1 VTSGSW
7 SNNGSPTVYAA
18 TLEVAEVDIVVLD
31 TVSLELKG
39 RVVQE
44 DKILYCADEARRVAF
59 ARTRYFDFLPTL
71 EAHTRRFIRRVAEK
85 GL

>member
-1 VTSGSW
+1 MIVTSGSW

-31 TVSLELKG
+31 TASLELKG

-59 ARTRYFDFLPTL
+59 AHALFRLPPDPRSPY
-71 EAHTRRFIRRVAEK
+71 APVHSAGR
-85 GL
+85 